1 MNKLLLTPEELDN
14 LFVKYEKKDPEQ
26 LTSFERIISKAQ
38 VKKCKDNWEE
48 LVPKDHICLLKKD
61 YCLATGVKIE

>member
-1 MNKLLLTPEELDN
+1 MNKLLLTPTELDS
-14 LFVKYEKKDPEQ
+14 LWVKYEKKDPCQ
-26 LTSFERIISKAQ
+26 LTSFEIIIGKAQ
-38 VKKCKDNWEE
+38 IKKCKENWKL